1 MDLTWLYSKRVI
13 HQNKWEQIN
22 PIKKLPG
29 RKPHDID
36 KAIKRKEANEQAV
49 LKRENDAKKQSQ
61 LLRYKIRLTND
72 VDSFSVYGEDTF
84 VEHIVLK
91 SSKAHRKHNLPIQKK
106 NERITR
112 HMLTKNGKGLTK

>member
-61 LLRYKIRLTND
+61 LLGYKIRLTND

-84 VEHIVLK
+84 VERIVLK
-91 SSKAHRKHNLPIQKK
+91 SSKAK
-106 NERITR
+106 
-112 HMLTKNGKGLTK
+112 